1 MKQLPQKEEAIN
13 IEHPA
18 VMRNTFDIKPMLDQ
32 SLDYL
37 SSEAMGNYDLF
48 PVYPQRS
55 KETTHGSIFS
65 QE

>member
-1 MKQLPQKEEAIN
+1 
-13 IEHPA
+13 